1 MRILLFGLGLLALL
15 SGGLKFRDRIRTRI
29 GTTPYSIAELAL
41 GLIACALSVGMP
53 QPSPLHSTVA
63 AAIIAVLVLAGV
75 HQSRLTTAF
84 QHRRD
89 LSESHRLK
97 SFMEVATA
105 SHTDPTT
112 APEKAALPEETVAQ
126 PDKTAVRAP
135 RAPLESRPT

>member
-29 GTTPYSIAELAL
+29 GTTPYSIAELVL
-41 GLIACALSVGMP
+41 GVIACALSVGMP
-53 QPSPLHSTVA
+53 QPSPFHSTVA

-84 QHRRD
+84 QHKRD

-97 SFMEVATA
+97 NFMEVANA
-105 SHTDPTT
+105 SQAATSP
-112 APEKAALPEETVAQ
+112 AAQKPALPQEMAAQ

-135 RAPLESRPT
+135 RPPLESRPT

>member
-15 SGGLKFRDRIRTRI
+15 SGGLKFRERIRTRI
-29 GTTPYSIAELAL
+29 GTSPYSLAELAL
-41 GLIACALSVGMP
+41 GVIACALSVGMP
-53 QPSPLHSTVA
+53 EPSPLHSTVA
-63 AAIIAVLVLAGV
+63 AAIVVILVLAGV

-84 QHRRD
+84 QHKRD

-97 SFMEVATA
+97 SFMDVATA
-105 SHTDPTT
+105 SPGT
-112 APEKAALPEETVAQ
+112 AVPPPETPALPQERAAQ